1 VETLK
6 LRRRGCWIV
15 GWGALVFSALLCE
28 AAWGQQST
36 PVDAPSISSGAPL
49 PPVPELMQEV
59 EKNEDVLEK
68 EQRDYTYHVHT
79 ENQELDGK
87 GDLKKTETRD
97 AESFTVDGILVN
109 RTVAKDGKTLTPD
122 EMKKENERIDKE
134 VAKAKERKAKLDSE
148 GKATDENGNEE
159 LTVSRILQLGTFAN
173 ERRIDVNGRSTIV
186 VDYVGDPNAKTK
198 TRFEAVVRDL
208 VGTVWV
214 DERDRAIVQ
223 VQGHFVNDFKI
234 GGGLLADIKKESNF
248 SGKFTKVNGEAWL
261 PAEFAGEGK
270 VRILLFAG
278 FNGRFRLTTSDYKKF
293 RASATILPGEREVG
307 ADGEVVPDTEPEKQK
322 P

>member
-1 VETLK
+1 M
-6 LRRRGCWIV
+6 
-15 GWGALVFSALLCE
+15 GWGALVFSALLFE
-28 AAWGQQST
+28 TARGQQPT
-36 PVDAPSISSGAPL
+36 PTDTPPSVSSDAPL

-148 GKATDENGNEE
+148 GKASDENGNEE

-173 ERRIDVNGRSTIV
+173 ERRIDMNGRSTIV
-186 VDYVGDPNAKTK
+186 VDYAGDPNAKTK

-214 DERDRAIVQ
+214 DEQDRAIVQ

-234 GGGLLADIKKESNF
+234 GGGLLADVKKESNF
-248 SGKFTKVNGEAWL
+248 SGKFMKVNGEAWL

-307 ADGEVVPDTEPEKQK
+307 TDGEPVVEPEKK